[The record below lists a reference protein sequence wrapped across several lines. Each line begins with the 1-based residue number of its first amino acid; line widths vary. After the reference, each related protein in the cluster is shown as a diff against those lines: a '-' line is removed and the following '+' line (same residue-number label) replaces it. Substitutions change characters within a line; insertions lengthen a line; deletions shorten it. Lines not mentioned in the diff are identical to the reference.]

1 MEQQVKTIR
10 IKEGKVWV
18 SPMVEPKIPTGG
30 LFTTVMFWPEYENW
44 IKDADAYNAS
54 FVEVENPEAI
64 TGFPFSGLHKLAD
77 GDYPAPEGLTM
88 EVKYLEK
95 GRSISTP
102 FGTDFPDGKRIAVV
116 SFSEKECK
124 PCGEGDNVCNCKSK
138 SECGYIYI
146 GEQIEKL
153 AAEKEEKP
161 DFEII
166 DNAETTGEVIIT
178 WKTDVGKLK
187 EANIQL
193 QQEITTL
200 REQVLHFQKLSSKY
214 LGENRELT
222 DQYNALGVKYDKEL
236 ERWQERDTELRARI
250 AELEKKQ

>member
-10 IKEGKVWV
+10 IKEGKVLV

-30 LFTTVMFWPEYENW
+30 LFTNVMFWPEYENW
-44 IKDADAYNAS
+44 IKDVDAYNAS

-77 GDYPAPEGLTM
+77 GDYPAQEGLTM

-138 SECGYIYI
+138 S
-146 GEQIEKL
+146 
-153 AAEKEEKP
+153 
-161 DFEII
+161 
-166 DNAETTGEVIIT
+166 
-178 WKTDVGKLK
+178 
-187 EANIQL
+187 
-193 QQEITTL
+193 
-200 REQVLHFQKLSSKY
+200 
-214 LGENRELT
+214 
-222 DQYNALGVKYDKEL
+222 
-236 ERWQERDTELRARI
+236 
-250 AELEKKQ
+250 